1 MLQAVLRLLRRPPA
15 AEPVAAAPAPA
26 QAAPDQAAKHWDEWQ
41 AEQAAAPQA
50 YVDWGDHPT
59 VLALLQQE
67 AFGDPAFTL
76 FHYLLSQHPELAQA
90 RALSLCSGDGG
101 FEKLLV
107 ENGIFGHVTGT
118 DIAPGRVAAANAAR
132 GALADRL
139 EFQVADV
146 NRADFGEACYDV
158 VFAKAALH
166 HVSELEALFA
176 GMRRCLKPGGRLV
189 TIDFFGPTRFQW
201 TDRQIEASNAFLEQ
215 HVPAELRR
223 RADGSL
229 HRVERPT
236 VEAMIAMDPSEAVR
250 SSEVHGQLTT
260 HMKIDKQIDI
270 GGALLNLVL
279 DPSIIMNF
287 QPGQPGHDAVIRQ
300 AFERERALM
309 RSGELAS
316 DFKFIIA
323 S

>member
-1 MLQAVLRLLRRPPA
+1 MLQRVLRLLRRP
-15 AEPVAAAPAPA
+15 AAAPLAVAAP
-26 QAAPDQAAKHWDEWQ
+26 AAPDQAAKHWDAWQ
-41 AEQAAAPQA
+41 AGQAAAPQA

-59 VLALLQQE
+59 VLGLLQQE

-76 FHYLLSQHPELAQA
+76 FHYLLSQHPEFTQA

-101 FEKLLV
+101 FERLLV

-146 NRADFGEACYDV
+146 NRAEFGEACYDV

-201 TDRQIEASNAFLEQ
+201 TERQVEAANAFLDEQ
-215 HVPAELRR
+215 VPPELRR

-250 SSEVHGQLTT
+250 SADVYGLLSANLR
-260 HMKIDKQIDI
+260 IDKQLDI

-287 QPGQPGHDAVIRQ
+287 HPGRPEHDAVIRQ
-300 AFERERALM
+300 AFEHERALM
-309 RSGELAS
+309 RSGDLAS
-316 DFKFIIA
+316 DFKFIVA
-323 S
+323 SS

>member
-1 MLQAVLRLLRRPPA
+1 MQA
-15 AEPVAAAPAPA
+15 
-26 QAAPDQAAKHWDEWQ
+26 DQAAQHWDAWQ
-41 AEQAAAPQA
+41 AAQAAAPQA

-67 AFGDPAFTL
+67 AFGDPSFTL
-76 FHYLLSQHPELAQA
+76 FHYLLSQHPEFGQA

-107 ENGIFGHVTGT
+107 ENGIFGQVVGT
-118 DIAPGRVAAANAAR
+118 DIAPGRVAAANAGR

-139 EFQVADV
+139 EFQLADV
-146 NRADFGEACYDV
+146 NRAEFGEACYDV

-166 HVSELEALFA
+166 HVSELERLFT
-176 GMRRCLKPGGRLV
+176 GIRRCLKPGGRLV

-201 TDRQIEASNAFLEQ
+201 PDRQVELANAFLET
-215 HVPAELRR
+215 HVPADLRR
-223 RADGSL
+223 RKDGSL
-229 HRVERPT
+229 HRVVRPT
-236 VEAMIAMDPSEAVR
+236 IDEMMAMDPSEAVR
-250 SSEVHGQLTT
+250 AAEVHSQLAANLR
-260 HMKIDKQIDI
+260 IDQQIDI

-279 DPSIIMNF
+279 DPSIVMNF
-287 QPGQPGHDAVIRQ
+287 LPGQPAHDAVIRR
-300 AFERERALM
+300 AFEHERALM

-323 S
+323 SA

>member
-1 MLQAVLRLLRRPPA
+1 MLQRLLRLFGAPA
-15 AEPVAAAPAPA
+15 AQPAPVQA
-26 QAAPDQAAKHWDEWQ
+26 LAAPDQAAKHWDDWQ
-41 AEQAAAPQA
+41 ARQTAAPQA
-50 YVDWGDHPT
+50 YVDWGEHPT

-76 FHYLLSQHPELAQA
+76 FHYLLSEHPEFAAA
-90 RALSLCSGDGG
+90 RAISLCSGDGG
-101 FEKLLV
+101 FERLLV

-132 GALADRL
+132 GVLADRL
-139 EFQVADV
+139 AFEVADV
-146 NRADFGEACYDV
+146 NRAEFGEACYDV

-176 GMRRCLKPGGRLV
+176 GIRRCLKPGGHLV
-189 TIDFFGPTRFQW
+189 TLDFFGPTRFQW
-201 TDRQIEASNAFLEQ
+201 TDRQLAAANAFLEEQ
-215 HVPAELRR
+215 VPQALRR

-229 HRVERPT
+229 HRVVRPT
-236 VEAMIAMDPSEAVR
+236 VQEMIAMDPSEAVR
-250 SSEVHGQLTT
+250 SAEVYGLLTANLR
-260 HMKIDKQIDI
+260 IDKEIPV

-287 QPGQPGHDAVIRQ
+287 QPGQPEHDAVIRQ

>member
-1 MLQAVLRLLRRPPA
+1 MLQRVLSLLRRPA
-15 AEPVAAAPAPA
+15 AAAPAAPAPA
-26 QAAPDQAAKHWDEWQ
+26 APDAAAQHWDAWQ
-41 AEQAAAPQA
+41 AGQAAAPQA

-76 FHYLLSQHPELAQA
+76 FHYLLTQHPEFAQA

-101 FEKLLV
+101 FERLLV

-146 NRADFGEACYDV
+146 NQAAFGEACYDV

-166 HVSELEALFA
+166 HVSALEALFA
-176 GMRRCLKPGGRLV
+176 GIRRCLKPGGRLV

-201 TDRQIEASNAFLEQ
+201 TERQLEAANAFLAEQ
-215 HVPAELRR
+215 VPEPLRR

-250 SSEVHGQLTT
+250 SAEVYGQLTA
-260 HMKIDKQIDI
+260 HMTIEKQIDI

-287 QPGQPGHDAVIRQ
+287 QPGVPEHDAVIRR
-300 AFERERALM
+300 AFEHERALM
-309 RSGELAS
+309 RSGALAS
-316 DFKFIIA
+316 DFKVILA
-323 S
+323 R